1 MSAPRIGPRLLAGL
15 VIVLTFVVGGLA
27 GAVLD
32 RTVTPPAW
40 AMARGGRGGPPPA
53 PDSRREREGRERGR
67 ERFVQQLT
75 REVSL
80 SPAQVA
86 KIDEI
91 TREREQKMNAI
102 WAEVRPRIH
111 ALLEETRTE
120 VDQVLTPEQR
130 QKMQE
135 LRRQHEAA
143 RQQTDSTVAR
153 DTTNPKR

>member
-1 MSAPRIGPRLLAGL
+1 MNAPRLGPRLLAGL

-27 GAVLD
+27 GAVVD
-32 RTVTPPAW
+32 RTVALPHG
-40 AMARGGRGGPPPA
+40 MERIGRRGPPPA

-75 REVSL
+75 RELSL
-80 SPAQVA
+80 NPAQVA
-86 KIDEI
+86 KIEEI

-111 ALLEETRTE
+111 ALIEETRTE

-130 QKMQE
+130 QKSHE